1 MQGVIQEE
9 WRVCN
14 SAALQ
19 PKSNDTEA
27 QGSSVAARS
36 VGSSAPLPSIAVA
49 KAQAAAPVP
58 EDGTSA
64 SAELPAN
71 TQPLAAQPP
80 IVPLPASDALVF
92 LGVKPDI
99 GSMTLDEKFGCLK
112 QCFAYGYGLRKVLCQ
127 VFEAIRTEFKTY
139 TKNRAGMPTVEQ
151 AFAQRGL
158 NYKTIYS
165 AIQREKDR
173 RTEDALFFAAIKA
186 QASTNNIHGLDITDD
201 DLPPV
206 GTKVILGDG
215 TQGQVLAIGQKTAPD
230 SERSFE
236 VITEEGFAVQIK
248 RGDLITFAEK
258 EAARAAER
266 AEKVAK
272 ALEAQDDGGK
282 REEAKTKRIAAA
294 AAKADH
300 AAKSNAFYAAQYF
313 NLIAMINSAPKE
325 FTASQFAQSVME
337 QLYAAYEALGE
348 DAQRVS
354 RALHLFPTIAAGNEN
369 ELFTFL
375 SADAVGRKSLVNVV
389 FGGIGK
395 ESFRDKVGKFA
406 QRICDKFHDGRFQVS
421 VTDKTQPAPKVKKAT
436 AAARPPEPDRPQTTK
451 VGDKSI
457 PTAHGFFYE
466 FRVHAKLPYV
476 VRDANNPNLA
486 ILTECRNKAEAEF
499 KISTYDREAAIGA
512 TAI

>member
-1 MQGVIQEE
+1 MIEVNNAIQETNR
-9 WRVCN
+9 RVG
-14 SAALQ
+14 SPSALQ
-19 PKSNDTEA
+19 PKPNTTDDLH
-27 QGSSVAARS
+27 GSDGSAAPSQSVATAKTPP
-36 VGSSAPLPSIAVA
+36 APPAN
-49 KAQAAAPVP
+49 
-58 EDGTSA
+58 GTSA

-112 QCFAYGYGLRKVLCQ
+112 QCFAYGYGVRKVLCQ

-151 AFAQRGL
+151 AFAKRGL
-158 NYKTIYS
+158 NYKTIYA

-173 RTEDALFFAAIKA
+173 RTEDAQFFAAIKA

-215 TQGQVLAIGQKTAPD
+215 TKGQVLAIGQKAAPD
-230 SERSFE
+230 SEPSLE
-236 VITEEGFAVQIK
+236 IITEEGCAVQIK

-258 EAARAAER
+258 EAAKAAER
-266 AEKVAK
+266 AEQAAKVV
-272 ALEAQDDGGK
+272 EAQDDGGK

-300 AAKSNAFYAAQYF
+300 AAKSDAFYAAQYF

-325 FTASQFAQSVME
+325 FSRSEFTQSVIE
-337 QLYAAYEALGE
+337 QLQVAYEALGE

-354 RALHLFPTIAAGNEN
+354 RAPHRFPTFEQGNEN

-375 SADAVGRKSLVNVV
+375 AADAVGRKSLLNAV
-389 FGGIGK
+389 FGGI
-395 ESFRDKVGKFA
+395 EQSSFRGKIGKFA
-406 QRICDKFHDGRFQVS
+406 QRICDKFHDGRFQV
-421 VTDKTQPAPKVKKAT
+421 TITEKTQPVPKVKKAT
-436 AAARPPEPDRPQTTK
+436 AAAPPPEPDRPPATK

-457 PTAHGFFYE
+457 PTAHGFFHE
-466 FRVHAKLPYV
+466 FRVDAKLPYV
-476 VRDANNPNLA
+476 VRDTNNPDLG
-486 ILTECRNKAEAEF
+486 ILCECKNKAEAEF
-499 KISTYDREAAIGA
+499 KISTYDREAAAAIAA

>member
-1 MQGVIQEE
+1 MREVNNVIQETNR
-9 WRVCN
+9 RVG
-14 SAALQ
+14 SPSALQ
-19 PKSNDTEA
+19 PKPNSTDHLL
-27 QGSSVAARS
+27 GS
-36 VGSSAPLPSIAVA
+36 VGSSALSQSVSTA
-49 KAQAAAPVP
+49 KTQTAQTAN
-58 EDGTSA
+58 GTSA
-64 SAELPAN
+64 DAEVPAN
-71 TQPLAAQPP
+71 PQALAVQPP
-80 IVPLPASDALVF
+80 IVPLPAGEALVF

-99 GSMTLDEKFGCLK
+99 GSMTLEEKFGCLK
-112 QCFAYGYGLRKVLCQ
+112 QCFSYGYGVRKVLCQ

-151 AFAQRGL
+151 AFAERGL

-173 RTEDALFFAAIKA
+173 RTEDAQFFAAIKA

-215 TQGQVLAIGQKTAPD
+215 TQGQVLAIGQKAAPD
-230 SERSFE
+230 SEPSLE
-236 VITEEGFAVQIK
+236 IITEEGRAVQIK

-258 EAARAAER
+258 EAAKAAER

-282 REEAKTKRIAAA
+282 REESKTKRIAAA

-300 AAKSNAFYAAQYF
+300 AAKSDAFYAAQYF
-313 NLIAMINSAPKE
+313 NLLAMINSAPKE
-325 FTASQFAQSVME
+325 FSRSEFTQSVME
-337 QLYAAYEALGE
+337 QLQVAYEALGE

-354 RALHLFPTIAAGNEN
+354 RVQHLFPTIAQGNEN

-375 SADAVGRKSLVNVV
+375 SADAVGRKSLVNIV

-406 QRICDKFHDGRFQVS
+406 QRICDLFHDGRFQVS

-486 ILTECRNKAEAEF
+486 ILTECRNRAEAEF
-499 KISTYDREAAIGA
+499 KISTYDREATAAAIA
-512 TAI
+512 AAI